1 MDEPIMIKDGQSGAV
16 IKVEGLY
23 RYYGRRKKVE
33 AVSDVSFAVSR
44 GEVFG
49 LIGPDGAGKTSI
61 IQVLAGVLKLSGG
74 KASVSGIDVK
84 HDPEGVKEIVGYM
97 PQGIGLNLY
106 DNLSVKENIDFFR
119 DLRNVPRQVFERNR
133 KELLEMTRL
142 APFLNRKARHL
153 SGGMRQKL
161 ALICTLIHLPDI
173 LFLDEPTTGVDPISR
188 QDFWQI
194 IHRLVKERQVTAL
207 ITTSYMDEAERCH
220 TVALLHE
227 GRIIESGNPHVLKS
241 KLKGNFFRLKATP
254 QQEALN
260 LLKLWE
266 MVESSEVFGREI
278 RLCLTATGEEL
289 SALLADH
296 GILIEYLAPYDAGLE
311 EFFIQLLSGD
321 GDHAHPSHLPAQ
333 GDTRRAAF
341 FPEKAKQE
349 KATFFPAKA
358 KQQEAG
364 TGTII
369 ECSTVS
375 RRFDSFVAVDRV
387 ELAVMKGEV
396 FGLLGPNGAGKTTL
410 IKIMCGLIDPS
421 EGAVRVAGFDVAT
434 QRHKVWSSV
443 GYMSQRFSLYRD
455 LTVLENLRLYAGLY
469 AVRKMDFGK
478 VTIPIGLSG
487 LEKRLTRD
495 LPLGI
500 RQRLALACALLHDPP
515 VLFLDEPT
523 SGVDPVARRA
533 FWEIIYRLSKESG
546 VTIIVSTHYMD
557 EAEHCD
563 RLGFMHKG
571 RLIASDT
578 PSNLKSFS
586 ENRSGSLI
594 SLRNSDFRRAFD
606 LLTAIFPHATLYGD
620 HIRFRTFDPEADKKK
635 AVDYLQK
642 AGMTGVHAE
651 QQPLPMQEAFIDY
664 IMATEETE
672 GGRE

>member
-1 MDEPIMIKDGQSGAV
+1 MDKPNMIEGQGGAV
-16 IKVEGLY
+16 IKVDGLY

-33 AVSDVSFAVSR
+33 AVRDVSFGVNR

-61 IQVLAGVLKLSGG
+61 IQVLAGVLNLNGG
-74 KASVSGIDVK
+74 KAEVSGIDVK

-119 DLRNVPRQVFERNR
+119 NLRNVSKQVFERNR

-142 APFLNRKARHL
+142 APFLDRKARHL

-173 LFLDEPTTGVDPISR
+173 LLLDEPTTGVDPISR

-194 IHRLVKERQVTAL
+194 IHRLVKDRHVTAL

-227 GRIIESGNPHVLKS
+227 GRIIESGNPHLLKS
-241 KLKGNFFRLKATP
+241 KLKGYFFRLVATP
-254 QQEALN
+254 QQDALN
-260 LLKLWE
+260 LLNLWE

-278 RLCLTATGEEL
+278 RLCLKATSEEL
-289 SALLADH
+289 SARLADH

-311 EFFIQLLSGD
+311 EFFIQLIS
-321 GDHAHPSHLPAQ
+321 GDHAHLISGDQAHPSNLPAE
-333 GDTRRAAF
+333 GKDTR
-341 FPEKAKQE
+341 KAV
-349 KATFFPAKA
+349 FFPAKA
-358 KQQEAG
+358 KQDIG
-364 TGTII
+364 IGTII
-369 ECSTVS
+369 ECNSVS

-387 ELAVMKGEV
+387 DLAVTKGEV

-410 IKIMCGLIDPS
+410 IKMMCGLIDPS
-421 EGAVRVAGFDVAT
+421 EGAVRVAGFDVTT
-434 QRHKVWSSV
+434 QRSKVWSSV

-469 AVRKMDFGK
+469 AVRKMDFGE
-478 VTIPIGLSG
+478 VTIPIGLAG
-487 LEKRLTRD
+487 LEKRLTQD

-586 ENRSGSLI
+586 EKRSGSLI
-594 SLRNSDFRRAFD
+594 SLRNSDFRRVFD
-606 LLTAIFPHATLYGD
+606 LLTSLFPHATLYGD
-620 HIRFRTFDPEADKKK
+620 RIQFRTFDPDADKKK
-635 AVDYLQK
+635 AVDCLKK
-642 AGMTGVHAE
+642 AGIIGVHAA

-664 IMATEETE
+664 IMATEGLEV
-672 GGRE
+672 RD